1 MTRRLGFAR
10 LQAERWINVGP
21 HCSAGLLYSQRPAA
35 LPCEMI
41 DFRNITVLRGD
52 RPGLNNFSLSIAEG
66 EHVAILGPNGAGKST
81 LIKTITRELYPL
93 HEGGATARL
102 FGQELWNIWELR
114 SRFGIVSPELSQV
127 ESQSRG
133 QAMRVLIDEALEHHP
148 GTLLFDEPT
157 VSLDLYAQAQ
167 LRNRMRALAQ
177 QGIGIIL
184 VTHHLADIIPEIDR
198 VVLLKEGRV
207 VGDGPKAELLTVER
221 LTDLFGVS
229 VVLSERDG
237 YYSAW

>member
-1 MTRRLGFAR
+1 
-10 LQAERWINVGP
+10 
-21 HCSAGLLYSQRPAA
+21 
-35 LPCEMI
+35 MI
-41 DFRNITVLRGD
+41 DFRNITVIRGE
-52 RPGLNNFSLSIAEG
+52 RPGLRDFSLSIAEG

-93 HEGGATARL
+93 HEEGSSARL

-114 SRFGIVSPELSQV
+114 SRFGIVSPELSKV

-133 QAMRVLIDEALEHHP
+133 QAMRVLIHEALAHKP

-167 LRNRMRALAQ
+167 LRTRMRGLAQ
-177 QGIGIIL
+177 QGIGILL

-198 VVLLKEGRV
+198 VVMLKEGRV
-207 VGDGPKAELLTVER
+207 VADGAKEELLTREKLR
-221 LTDLFGVS
+221 DLFS
-229 VVLSERDG
+229 VQVDLHRRDG
-237 YYSAW
+237 YYAAW